1 MSENTLRILYVED
14 NPLVRE
20 ITCELLSQPAR
31 EVLAVSSAEEA
42 LKVFKPGAFDV
53 VLTDVS
59 LPAMSGLDMARRILN
74 LAPSTAIII
83 ASGHVLHVDPACMGP
98 HVRVIQKPFDA
109 PQIESLLSE
118 LCGETGSD

>member
-20 ITCELLSQPAR
+20 ITCEFLLQPAR
-31 EVLAVSSAEEA
+31 AVLAVASAEEA

-59 LPAMSGLDMARRILN
+59 LPAMSGLDMARRILK
-74 LAPSTAIII
+74 LAPTTAIII
-83 ASGHVLHVDPACMGP
+83 ATGYVMHVDLSYMGP
-98 HVRVIQKPFDA
+98 HVRVIEKPFGA
-109 PQIESLLSE
+109 SQIDSLLNE
-118 LCGETGSD
+118 LCSEPGSG